1 MPLLK
6 ENYDG
11 FRVRLSPEETIS
23 NTQSSALFPNNE
35 SSNYNE
41 WSDIGSISLLLEKNR
56 SLCLQAKIHHLE
68 DEKSESFFVTLRSEK
83 RANNNIEIFIQYPS
97 KIANYLPF
105 PLKIRVKS
113 APYSENLEGTPRKEK
128 KINWIFDKSL
138 DINEIL
144 QDKKINGSKIGSKI
158 FKETM
163 DKEEEINAGCS
174 SYSTLIDYNAK
185 ISISI
190 QLPGFRWSEFLNI
203 MGQTTGEKMN
213 SGDSYYFSAKK
224 NHNNNEN
231 EFFNQNQINNGCK
244 EELFYFQNFNQANE
258 QINVILEKKLE
269 NEISYFVFFVEY
281 WLLNETPFPLL
292 ARIKEHNYQY
302 QWMKVPDLWVNT
314 RDKPL
319 FSQNNFNGFSHLSGV
334 SLQKEISI
342 NTLSNENN
350 SFFIGSTENL
360 EKIFFSLNA
369 SYFSPKDLKELLKK
383 HEENLM
389 IFSGNHQKIN
399 KKISF
404 QIENLSSW
412 SEYFKIAQSKWSIV
426 SQNNPNNFYNFN
438 YLNLKLPGKFKRT
451 SLILVSPKYFLI
463 NISDVTLEVKVLE
476 GKKKRNL
483 LKLEKGIID
492 TLFNFKDENDIK
504 ISIRVFKNDYL
515 WTPEYLKCFYFIS
528 NLLFLRFSLKK
539 IGSYHISLR
548 NVFNSQKIILT
559 MNVIFFINL
568 NLNKR
573 I

>member
-1 MPLLK
+1 M
-6 ENYDG
+6 
-11 FRVRLSPEETIS
+11 RLSPYETAS
-23 NTQSSALFPNNE
+23 STQNSSLFSNNE
-35 SSNYNE
+35 ISNYNE
-41 WSDIGSISLLLEKNR
+41 WSDIGSISLLLEKSR
-56 SLCLQAKIHHLE
+56 SLCLQAKIYHLE
-68 DEKSESFFVTLRSEK
+68 EEKFESFFVTLRSERK
-83 RANNNIEIFIQYPS
+83 INNNIEIFIQYPS

-105 PLKIRVKS
+105 PLRMRVKS
-113 APYSENLEGTPRKEK
+113 IPFSENIEGTPRKEK

-144 QDKKINGSKIGSKI
+144 QEKKINGVKIGSKML
-158 FKETM
+158 KETM

-174 SYSTLIDYNAK
+174 IYSTLIDYNAK

-190 QLPGFRWSEFLNI
+190 QLPGFHWSEFLNI
-203 MGQTTGEKMN
+203 TGQTTGEKMS
-213 SGDSYYFSAKK
+213 SGDSYYFLQK
-224 NHNNNEN
+224 NHQNNNEN
-231 EFFNQNQINNGCK
+231 EFFNQYKSDNGSK

-269 NEISYFVFFVEY
+269 NEISYFVFFAEY

-292 ARIKEHNYQY
+292 ARIKENNYQY

-319 FSQNNFNGFSHLSGV
+319 FSQNNFNGLSHLSGL
-334 SLQKEISI
+334 SIPKEISI

-369 SYFSPKDLKELLKK
+369 SYFSPNDLKELLKR
-383 HEENLM
+383 HEENMM
-389 IFSGNHQKIN
+389 IFSGNHRKIN
-399 KKISF
+399 KKIAF

-412 SEYFKIAQSKWSIV
+412 SEYFKISQNKWSVV
-426 SQNNPNNFYNFN
+426 SQNNPNHFYNFN

-451 SLILVSPKYFLI
+451 SLILVSPKYFLM

-492 TLFNFKDENDIK
+492 TLFNFKDENEIK
-504 ISIRVFKNDYL
+504 ISLRAFKNDYL
-515 WTPEYLKCFYFIS
+515 WTPE
-528 NLLFLRFSLKK
+528 
-539 IGSYHISLR
+539 
-548 NVFNSQKIILT
+548 
-559 MNVIFFINL
+559 
-568 NLNKR
+568 
-573 I
+573 